1 MGGKRADQHNEDYR
15 SMDQKFSDDDPN
27 THEEDKE
34 RLQSNPKDQP
44 MIPEE
49 GVNPALRA
57 LRERKSQTDEN
68 G

>member
-15 SMDQKFSDDDPN
+15 ATDHKFSDDDPN

-34 RLQSNPKDQP
+34 KLQSNPKDQP

-49 GVNPALRA
+49 SVNPALRA
-57 LRERKSQTDEN
+57 LRERKGKSDTNQ
-68 G
+68 